1 MKCIHLSDLHL
12 GKRLNGFSMIE
23 DQRHILQQILEIVE
37 EERPDAVLIAGDVYD
52 RPIPSVE
59 AMGLFEEGTA
69 LMKQCS
75 QALDKAEQKVAKL
88 ISAAD
93 GSPVEEPMEEME
105 L

>member
-1 MKCIHLSDLHL
+1 MAAK
-12 GKRLNGFSMIE
+12 KPTFEEAMARLETFVAG
-23 DQRHILQQILEIVE
+23 LEK
-37 EERPDAVLIAGDVYD
+37 GDV
-52 RPIPSVE
+52 PLEE

>member
-1 MKCIHLSDLHL
+1 MAAK
-12 GKRLNGFSMIE
+12 KPTFEEAMARLETIVAG
-23 DQRHILQQILEIVE
+23 LEK
-37 EERPDAVLIAGDVYD
+37 GDV
-52 RPIPSVE
+52 PLEE

-93 GSPVEEPMEEME
+93 GSPVEE

>member
-1 MKCIHLSDLHL
+1 MAAK
-12 GKRLNGFSMIE
+12 KPTFEEAMARLETIVAG
-23 DQRHILQQILEIVE
+23 LEK
-37 EERPDAVLIAGDVYD
+37 GDV
-52 RPIPSVE
+52 PLEE

-75 QALDKAEQKVAKL
+75 QALDKAEHKVAKL